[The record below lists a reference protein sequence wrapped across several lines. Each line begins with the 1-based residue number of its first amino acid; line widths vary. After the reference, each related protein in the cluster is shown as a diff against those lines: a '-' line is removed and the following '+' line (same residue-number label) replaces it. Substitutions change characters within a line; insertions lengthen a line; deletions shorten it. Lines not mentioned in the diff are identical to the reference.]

1 MRRLLAQLLMAASL
15 AAWAGPLHAA
25 GRFSLHGGA
34 DLRESYDDN
43 VFLLSRGAQ
52 GSSYTTIAP
61 ILSVAYRGPRVQ
73 ADAESGATL
82 FLYAA
87 DPELNENFWHERL
100 HVAYLVTPRLRLEGE
115 ELFTS
120 VVDVIGRP
128 DDVSTNLVQANTW
141 RVGPVFRSQ
150 LGSRSRMEISTD
162 YGWTNYV
169 HADFEDG
176 QAADFGESNADLYL
190 DRELSENITLFTRQ
204 EFSDRRFPDLP
215 SSSFTG
221 ILSTLGARWRPGRR
235 IGVEAS
241 GGYQEVFRHDA
252 GSQPGSVVDVSVRYS
267 PTLRTR
273 VTAAYSQEFTTDI
286 EGTLYWQKRADVG
299 LERQLGPRTLLRL
312 TSFYSQLSVGA
323 EGKGDNNYLGGGVKL
338 EHRLRRRVLVDA
350 TWNYWKNGG
359 GTAFDDFTQNVMSV
373 GLRYEF

>member
-1 MRRLLAQLLMAASL
+1 MRRLLAPLLVAASL
-15 AAWAGPLHAA
+15 AAWADPLHAA
-25 GRFSLHGGA
+25 GRFRLHGGA
-34 DLRESYDDN
+34 ELRQSYDDN
-43 VFLLSRGAQ
+43 VFLLSEDAQ
-52 GSSYTTIAP
+52 GAFYTTMAP

-82 FLYAA
+82 FLYGA

-100 HVAYLVTPRLRLEGE
+100 HVAYLVTPRLRIEGE

-141 RVGPVFRSQ
+141 RVGPVYRSE
-150 LGSRSRMEISTD
+150 LGSRSRMEFSTN
-162 YGWTNYV
+162 YGGTNYV
-169 HADFEDG
+169 QADFEDG
-176 QAADFGESNADLYL
+176 QAADFGEGNADLYL
-190 DRELSENITLFTRQ
+190 DRELSETLTLFTRQ
-204 EFSDRRFPDLP
+204 EFTDRRFPDLP

-235 IGVEAS
+235 IAMEAS
-241 GGYQEVFRHDA
+241 GGYQEVFLHEA
-252 GSQPGSVVDVSVRYS
+252 GSQPGSVVDLSIRYS

-273 VTAAYSQEFTTDI
+273 ITAAYSQEFTTDV

-299 LERQLGPRTLLRL
+299 LERQLSPRTLLRL
-312 TSFYSQLSVGA
+312 TSFYSQLNVGS
-323 EGKGDNNYLGGGVKL
+323 EGQGDNNYLGGGVKL
-338 EHRLRRRVLVDA
+338 EHRLRRKVLVDA
-350 TWNYWKNGG
+350 GWNYWKNAG
-359 GTAFDDFTQNVMSV
+359 GTTFDDFAQNVMSL